1 MKGIIMAKVEIF
13 SGPMCPYCEKA
24 KTLFNIK
31 GVAYEE
37 KDVRANPEYMK
48 EMKTRV
54 PNART
59 IPQIFID
66 DKHIGGFDDAD
77 GLNNSGELDKLL
89 GL

>member
-1 MKGIIMAKVEIF
+1 MVKVEIF

-37 KDVRANPEYMK
+37 YNIRENPEYMK

-54 PNART
+54 QP
-59 IPQIFID
+59 
-66 DKHIGGFDDAD
+66 
-77 GLNNSGELDKLL
+77 LNNTANIH
-89 GL
+89 